1 MNGRFK
7 VRRMLGDI
15 FLTYDFT
22 KSENL
27 DNQSPP
33 SKYISDAS
41 PMEKTISR
49 DESSAAEDLSP

>member
-1 MNGRFK
+1 LKSPQIK
-7 VRRMLGDI
+7 VEL
-15 FLTYDFT
+15 T

-33 SKYISDAS
+33 SKYVSDAS

-49 DESSAAEDLSP
+49 NEFSAAEDLSP